1 MLEKTL
7 RGHYQIIKHL
17 GSGGFGETYLAED
30 LNLPGNPKCVIKFLK
45 PQSSNPF
52 VLETAKRLFDKEAEV
67 LYKLGHHNQIP
78 RLLAHFEEGQEFYLA
93 QEFIDGDDLKHE
105 LSQDAQYSE
114 DRVIELLTEVLSILE
129 FVHQQQVVHR
139 DIKPAN
145 LIRRKQDGKI
155 VLIDFGAVKEISRL
169 ASEAGGQ
176 TSITVAI
183 GTPGYMPN
191 EQLSGKPRFSSDI
204 YAVGMLGIQA
214 LTGLSPQ
221 QLEED
226 PQTAEIMWRD
236 RLIPGACSPYLVS
249 IIDRMVRYD
258 FRQRYQSATEV
269 LQALASLSQ
278 ISPNSATTIVVFPG
292 STQTQIHPK
301 KVRKSPAPLLM
312 WSTLTSGVV
321 TASVALAFNQSMPNE
336 PITPA
341 KQVNPLVIHSFR
353 SPQPQPPKVAS
364 TAIKPT
370 PISPSPQVS
379 APNPPYPKPIST
391 IKSIV
396 PKPRKTLSPAPIYQP
411 KPSKTAIPNKT
422 AIDKLRLNQVSNY
435 DRVLDKGVNLTRA
448 GQYSEALVLFDQL
461 VKANPQAHEGWA
473 GRGVVLSKLYRYNE
487 AIASFDK
494 ALEIKPDS
502 RIAIQGGEKARQ
514 LLRR

>member
-45 PQSSNPF
+45 PQSSTPF

-67 LYKLGHHNQIP
+67 LYKLGHHSQIP
-78 RLLAHFEEGQEFYLA
+78 QLLAHFEEGEEFYLA

-105 LSQDAQYSE
+105 LSQDSQHSE

-145 LIRRKQDGKI
+145 LIRRKQDGRI
-155 VLIDFGAVKEISRL
+155 VLIDFGAVKEISQL
-169 ASEAGGQ
+169 ASDASGQ
-176 TSITVAI
+176 TSITIAI

-236 RLIPGACSPYLVS
+236 RLIPGTCSTDLVS
-249 IIDRMVRYD
+249 ILDKMVRYD

-269 LQALASLSQ
+269 LQALASLFQ
-278 ISPNSATTIVVFPG
+278 ISPNSATTIRIPA
-292 STQTQIHPK
+292 QTRIHPK
-301 KVRKSPAPLLM
+301 KAGKSPAPLLM

-321 TASVALAFNQSMPNE
+321 AASVALAFNQSLPNE

-353 SPQPQPPKVAS
+353 SPQPQPPKVTS

-370 PISPSPQVS
+370 PPAPSPQVS
-379 APNPPYPKPIST
+379 LAPNPPYPKPIST

-396 PKPRKTLSPAPIYQP
+396 PKPRKTLSPASTYQP
-411 KPSKTAIPNKT
+411 IKTAIPNKT
-422 AIDKLRLNQVSNY
+422 AIDKLRLNQVGNY
-435 DRVLDKGVNLTRA
+435 DRVLDKGVSLTRA
-448 GQYSEALVLFDQL
+448 GQYSEALVQFDQL